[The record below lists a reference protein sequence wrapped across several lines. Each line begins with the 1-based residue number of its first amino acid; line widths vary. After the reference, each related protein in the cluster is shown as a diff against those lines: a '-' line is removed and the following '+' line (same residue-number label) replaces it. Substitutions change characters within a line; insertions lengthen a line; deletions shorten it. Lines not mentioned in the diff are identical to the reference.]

1 MDWWVGVLI
10 FVISCSVMYLVYR
23 LIMYGVNRVFK
34 ARKYSID
41 ALNGIKLLLR
51 IFFAFLVSFLFF
63 TFMGISEELL
73 ISISSISG
81 LIIGFSTTEIMGQI
95 VSGLYLMVSR
105 PFTVH
110 DLVKI
115 GGIEGIVLEI
125 GINRVLIQMFD
136 GTFVKIPNKKVFD
149 TEIKNYTLKLTK
161 DLEKRQILSKSGKG
175 KGEIRTLRDAEKEGL
190 DMQDLKNILGN
201 LTDFMSDPE
210 VTRYTFDVEVDISI
224 NPYEAFAILERV
236 CKKYTEV
243 YQYKPKCFIIGL
255 GYRAEFRFRIYCT
268 NPRTILQNHSDF
280 LQDITLAL
288 YGKREEV

>member
-1 MDWWVGVLI
+1 MAFDWFGVLM
-10 FVISCSVMYLVYR
+10 FVILCAVMYLVYR
-23 LIMYGVNRVFK
+23 LIIYGVNRVFK
-34 ARKYSID
+34 GRKYSID
-41 ALNGIKLLLR
+41 ALNGIKLVLR

-63 TFMGISEELL
+63 TFLGINSELL

-81 LIIGFSTTEIMGQI
+81 LIIGFSTTEIMSQI

-149 TEIKNYTLKLTK
+149 AEIKNYTLKLTK

-175 KGEIRTLRDAEKEGL
+175 EIRTLMDAEKEGL

-210 VTRYTFDVEVDISI
+210 VTRYTFDFEVDISI

-236 CKKYTEV
+236 CKKYTEI
-243 YQYKPKCFIIGL
+243 YQYKPKCFIIDL
-255 GYRAEFRFRIYCT
+255 GFRAEFRCRIYCT
-268 NPRTILQNHSDF
+268 NPRTIMHNHSDF
-280 LQDITLAL
+280 LEDITLAL
-288 YGKREEV
+288 YGSGEEV